1 MLSPC
6 PHTAN
11 NCADHNKA
19 IMYAKC
25 LDNVYTFLF
34 NAIRENIKGLMF
46 KVTLH
51 YFVSRTLRIHM
62 IYLVYEARN
71 PLYLS
76 EQAVLPKI
84 RLLAACLVHKK
95 ILEIPCYT

>member
-25 LDNVYTFLF
+25 LENAYTFLF
-34 NAIRENIKGLMF
+34 NAIRENINGLMF

-62 IYLVYEARN
+62 TLTLFMRLETPAPQRAGCAAQDKT
-71 PLYLS
+71 PGSLS
-76 EQAVLPKI
+76 CSQENS
-84 RLLAACLVHKK
+84 
-95 ILEIPCYT
+95 